1 MVRVEI
7 KTAKDGFTATLKGH
21 AEFNPGNDIVC
32 AAISTLSGTLAA
44 ACANVKGS
52 HIYYNDLPGDQT
64 IRVWGVTV
72 WRQREEVKTILK
84 TVLIGLKQI
93 ENEYPKNISVFFDD
107 F

>member
-1 MVRVEI
+1 MVNVHI

-21 AEFNPGNDIVC
+21 AEYNPGNDIVC
-32 AAISTLSGTLAA
+32 SAISTLSGTLAS
-44 ACANVKGS
+44 ACANVKGA
-52 HIYYNDLPGDQT
+52 HIYYNDYPGDQT

-84 TVLIGLKQI
+84 TVLTGLKQVQQ
-93 ENEYPKNISVFFDD
+93 EYPKNIFIVFDD